1 MGRVDSK
8 PPKYKPIQEE
18 MEKSLIPEDQGFPEE
33 IVKSV
38 RKADYIMVKDSLN
51 KKGGPGAS
59 VLSTLLDAYDIE
71 VPPAKLLPVAMII
84 MHSTPGTIPLDSIM
98 KIIDN

>member
-1 MGRVDSK
+1 MGCVDSK
-8 PPKYKPIQEE
+8 LPKYELVQGE
-18 MEKSLIPEDQGFPEE
+18 MEKSPVPVDQGFPEE

-38 RKADYIMVKDSLN
+38 RKAAYIMVKDSLN

-71 VPPAKLLPVAMII
+71 VPPSKLLPVAMII

-98 KIIDN
+98 KITDN